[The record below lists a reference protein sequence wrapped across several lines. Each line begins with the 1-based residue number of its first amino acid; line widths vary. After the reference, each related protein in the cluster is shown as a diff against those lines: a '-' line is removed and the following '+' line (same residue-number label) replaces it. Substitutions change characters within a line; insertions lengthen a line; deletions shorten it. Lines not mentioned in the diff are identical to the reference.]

1 MGLHVDSVRKEF
13 RGRQVLNDVFLS
25 CQPGEIV
32 GLLGRNGSGKST
44 LLKIIF
50 GSLSA
55 DNRFVSVDGKRLG
68 SLYDNRNTIGYLPQD
83 SFLPAHI
90 KIKSIISCFCN
101 PINAAALLEHDF
113 VKPWLDKKGPELSGG
128 ERRIIEVLL
137 MINSDA
143 TYLMFDEPFNGI
155 APLHIDVLKELIKE
169 GSENKGFIITDHD
182 YRNVIDISSKIVLM
196 DNGNTKIIKDLD
208 DLVRFGYLPASRAL

>member
-13 RGRQVLNDVFLS
+13 RGRQVLNDVFIS
-25 CQPGEIV
+25 CEPGEIV

-68 SLYDNRNTIGYLPQD
+68 SLYANRYTIGYLPQD
-83 SFLPAHI
+83 SFLPMHI
-90 KIKSIISCFCN
+90 KIKSIIPCFCS
-101 PINAAALLEHDF
+101 PVNAAALLKHDL
-113 VKPWLDKKGPELSGG
+113 VKPWIDKKVTELSGG

-169 GSENKGFIITDHD
+169 GSKHKGFIITDHD
-182 YRNVIDISSKIVLM
+182 YRNVIDISSRIILM
-196 DNGNTKIIKDLD
+196 DNGNTKKINALN